1 MKPNIANTVD
11 DTMHNIAPNAQESD
25 FVAPPGIP
33 RIKLILGGLVVA
45 LLAVAPLI
53 VSQYYMTLLIPFFAY
68 AVILLGFNLLFGYGG
83 LLSFGHALFV
93 AIGAYAAAALVSK
106 TGMVSFEMM
115 LLTAIVASAIISLPI
130 ALLASRFTGIFFG
143 MLTLSFGMLF
153 HSFLNKFYYITGGES
168 GMRVPRPTLFGME
181 LDQFD
186 KTAFLAGPFYYYCL
200 LMILLLAFVM
210 WRIVRSPY
218 GIHLMASRDN
228 PVKALYLGVKVRNVR
243 AIAFVISAVY
253 AAIGG
258 VILGINTGL
267 ADPELAYWTHSGH
280 LVFMAVLGG
289 YQEFLGPV
297 LGAFVFILLQDE
309 LSSLT
314 QYWRF
319 FLGAI
324 LAIMVIA
331 LPGGIMGAIR
341 KLKGKGE
348 QS

>member
-1 MKPNIANTVD
+1 MRTDTV
-11 DTMHNIAPNAQESD
+11 HSAPITAPEELE
-25 FVAPPGIP
+25 FVAPPPIS
-33 RIKLILGGLVVA
+33 RAKLIAGGLVLAV
-45 LLAVAPLI
+45 LAVAPLVI
-53 VSQYYMTLLIPFFAY
+53 SQYYMTLLIPFFAY

-93 AIGAYAAAALVSK
+93 AIGAYAAAAMVSK

-115 LLTAIVASAIISLPI
+115 LLTAVVASFVISIPI
-130 ALLASRFTGIFFG
+130 AWLASRFTGIFFG

-153 HSFLNKFYYITGGES
+153 HSFLNKFYYITGGDS
-168 GMRVPRPTLFGME
+168 GMRVPRPSLFGME

-186 KTAFLAGPFYYYCL
+186 KTAFLGGPFYYYCL
-200 LMILLLAFVM
+200 VMVLLLTWVM

-228 PVKALYLGVKVRNVR
+228 AVKALYLGVKVRSVR
-243 AIAFVISAVY
+243 AIAFVVSAVY
-253 AAIGG
+253 ASIGG
-258 VILGINTGL
+258 VILGVNTGL

-324 LAIMVIA
+324 LAILVIV

-341 KLKGKGE
+341 KFKSKGE
-348 QS
+348 QA